1 MATNLSS
8 AEQTRVKKTRTINSD
23 TTLESSD
30 SGKVIFITEPADANQ
45 VITLPTERAG
55 LNFKFICSVDLTNT
69 ITIDSP
75 TDANIFGEIVVNGAS
90 VPAKD
95 EDNIK
100 FVGAAADQ
108 GDYVQF
114 ECDGTNWYVTGA
126 GDASG
131 SITAN
136 T

>member
-1 MATNLSS
+1 MAINLSS
-8 AEQTRVKKTRTINSD
+8 AEQTRVKKTRTINSS
-23 TTLESSD
+23 TTLEPSD
-30 SGKVIFITEPADANQ
+30 SGKVIFVTEPGDASQ
-45 VITLPTERAG
+45 VITFPTERAG

-75 TDANIFGEIVVNGAS
+75 TDANIFGEILVAGAT
-90 VPAKD
+90 VPAAD

-100 FVGAAADQ
+100 FVGGAADQ
-108 GDYVQF
+108 GDYVEF

-126 GDASG
+126 GAASG

>member
-8 AEQTRVKKTRTINSD
+8 AEQTRVKKTRTINSN
-23 TTLESSD
+23 TTLEPSD

-75 TDANIFGEIVVNGAS
+75 TDSNIFGEIVVNGAS

-108 GDYVQF
+108 GDYVEF

-126 GDASG
+126 GAASG

-136 T
+136 P

>member
-8 AEQTRVKKTRTINSD
+8 AEQTRVKKTRTINSN
-23 TTLESSD
+23 TTLEPSD

-45 VITLPTERAG
+45 VITFPTERAG

-75 TDANIFGEIVVNGAS
+75 TDSNIFGEILVAGAT
-90 VPAKD
+90 VPAAD

-100 FVGAAADQ
+100 IIGGAAGQ
-108 GDYVQF
+108 GDYVEF

-126 GDASG
+126 GAASG

-136 T
+136 P

>member
-8 AEQTRVKKTRTINSD
+8 AEQTRVKKTRTINSN
-23 TTLESSD
+23 TTLETSD
-30 SGKVIFITEPADANQ
+30 SGKVIFITEPSDANQ

-55 LNFKFICSVDLTNT
+55 LNFKFVCSVDLTNT

-126 GDASG
+126 GDAAG